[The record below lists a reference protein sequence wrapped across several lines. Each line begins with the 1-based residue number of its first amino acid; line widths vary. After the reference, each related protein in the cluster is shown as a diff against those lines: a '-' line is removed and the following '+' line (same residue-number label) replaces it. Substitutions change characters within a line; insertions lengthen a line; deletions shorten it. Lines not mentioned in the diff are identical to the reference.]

1 MVICC
6 VAGCSKCSGCDS
18 DVRFFRIPAIIWH
31 RDIHDLELSQQRR
44 DGLIAAISRQDLDVN
59 ALEKYRI
66 CSRHFVSGEPVL
78 ASLYDCTNPDWLPM
92 TNLGHSKNLPVT
104 KAVSERYERAQR
116 RNEEQIVKENVF
128 QRTGEEICMEIIHLT
143 VKEEV
148 MEILE
153 GVQLVENSSVKV
165 MEMFVL
171 EFVKSN
177 LAQIVKE
184 EMEAEYVRFAETKCA
199 YATKIS
205 SLQDDLA
212 KCYSTIDKLSLNIKQ
227 LSIPF
232 GSKEALSSEGALDS
246 GEKVSLFT
254 GLPNFNILKAIY
266 DHVVA
271 TIPCN

>member
-1 MVICC
+1 
-6 VAGCSKCSGCDS
+6 
-18 DVRFFRIPAIIWH
+18 
-31 RDIHDLELSQQRR
+31 
-44 DGLIAAISRQDLDVN
+44 
-59 ALEKYRI
+59 
-66 CSRHFVSGEPVL
+66 
-78 ASLYDCTNPDWLPM
+78 
-92 TNLGHSKNLPVT
+92 
-104 KAVSERYERAQR
+104 
-116 RNEEQIVKENVF
+116 
-128 QRTGEEICMEIIHLT
+128 
-143 VKEEV
+143 

-153 GVQLVENSSVKV
+153 EVQLVENLSVKV

-254 GLPNFNILKAIY
+254 GLPNFKILKAIY

-271 TIPCN
+271 TIPIEGTGKLSLFQQFICSLMKLRLNCPGQFLACLFDVSVASVS